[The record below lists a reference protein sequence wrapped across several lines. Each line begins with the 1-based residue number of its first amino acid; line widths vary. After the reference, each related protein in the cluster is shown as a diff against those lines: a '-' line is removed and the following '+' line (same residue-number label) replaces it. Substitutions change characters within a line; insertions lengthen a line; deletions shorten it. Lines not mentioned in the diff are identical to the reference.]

1 MKKMAPWIITILLAL
16 ILVVMAAYLVMTMNN
31 NKNSSSSTNAA
42 SKTEEKKTLSAD
54 ELVEVTS
61 TMEDVKTNLSD
72 PNYVVVM
79 NFAFQMNNSKT
90 KVAFDK
96 IKDFNAKSIIIKT
109 LADTKPADL
118 TGAKGKDQL
127 ANKLMN
133 LINQTLPEGN
143 IVQIDITNFI
153 MTAI

>member
-31 NKNSSSSTNAA
+31 KNTPAA
-42 SKTEEKKTLSAD
+42 ETHKVEEKKLSAD
-54 ELVEVTS
+54 ERVEVTS
-61 TMEDVKTNLSD
+61 TMEQVKTNLSD
-72 PNYVVVM
+72 PNYVVIM
-79 NFAFQMNNSKT
+79 DFAFQLNDAAAKE
-90 KVAFDK
+90 AFDK
-96 IKDFNAKSIIIKT
+96 IMNFNVKSIIIKT
-109 LADTKPADL
+109 LADTKPTDL

-127 ANKLMN
+127 ANKLKN

-153 MTAI
+153 MSPI